1 MNLKPHLIFC
11 SLILSIFCSAQE
23 QYTFTGKVTD
33 DFTGEP
39 LIGATVA
46 TVDDGV
52 ITDIYGVFTLQSDQE
67 FLDLSIT
74 YIGYQSVQISVS
86 SDQDISVVMTSSE
99 YLLDAAVITGTKY
112 ESPLIQSVTS
122 ISVIKPD
129 LLSDANIPS
138 LDLALD
144 KVPGLQI
151 QDGQANIR
159 GGSGYSYGA
168 GSRVLILVDNISA
181 LQADAGRLNWND
193 IPIENI
199 SQVEVLKGAASVLYG
214 SAALN
219 GIINIRTGEAGS
231 VPVTRLSTS
240 YRAYGAPAV
249 DAAHWYKDELIP
261 YEWNISGLH
270 KQKIGSLDMVVNGFY
285 SRAEEVYEDAFNN
298 RGRLSAKLKY
308 RFTPRLTAELGATY
322 NKTNNVSHLLWRNSS
337 AGQYGYV
344 NNSLSNNESQRFFVD
359 PSLTYFDRKGNR
371 HKVFARYFNVANTN
385 TEMRSNTS
393 DFYSIEYQY
402 LTELQ
407 AIDATLTAGLT
418 GSAVD
423 SDSELFGD
431 TLITARNVAAY
442 AQMDKHFGDKLRVSI
457 GLRSEY
463 NLLQAPP
470 QLGSITV
477 PNEGRESETKTIFRA
492 GANYQVGEYSAMR
505 LSFGQGYRYPTIT
518 EKFISTSVGAFTIFP
533 NVDLRSETG
542 WSAEV
547 GYKQGV
553 KIGGWRGFI
562 DFAAFIS
569 RYQDMTEFT
578 LAFQE
583 GGFGFSSQ
591 NIGDTEIK
599 GLELELGGESD
610 FFGIPIRIIGGY
622 VFIEPRYQDFT
633 PEIAA
638 TSTSTEN
645 ILKYRTR
652 HNAKIDIQAS
662 YRQLVGGVSYQY
674 ASEMV
679 AIDNLFFE
687 FNDFLELKGYLSR
700 NSTAYHLLDCRL
712 GVKFDH
718 LSITL
723 HGNNLFNLQ
732 IMRRPA
738 RLEVPRNASL
748 RLDYSF

>member
-1 MNLKPHLIFC
+1 MQLR
-11 SLILSIFCSAQE
+11 LILLFCFFIIATFCSAQ

-39 LIGATVA
+39 LIGAAVSTG
-46 TVDDGV
+46 DDGV
-52 ITDIYGVFTLQSDQE
+52 ITDIYGVFNLKSDQE
-67 FLDLSIT
+67 FLDITVSYVGYKSLELS
-74 YIGYQSVQISVS
+74 VA
-86 SDQDISVVMTSSE
+86 SDQEITLEMTSSE
-99 YLLDAAVITGTKY
+99 YLLDAAVITGSKY
-112 ESPLIQSVTS
+112 DSPIIESVTS
-122 ISVIKPD
+122 ISLIKPD

-138 LDLALD
+138 LDQALD

-193 IPIENI
+193 IPVENI

-240 YRAYGAPAV
+240 YRAFGAPALE
-249 DAAHWYKDELIP
+249 AAHWYKDELIP
-261 YEWNISGLH
+261 YEWNVSGLH
-270 KQKIGSLDMVVNGFY
+270 KQKIGSLDLVVNGFY
-285 SRAEEVYEDAFNN
+285 SRAEEVYQDAFNN
-298 RGRLSAKLKY
+298 RGRLSTKFKY
-308 RFTPRLTAELGATY
+308 RFSPNLTAELGATY

-337 AGQYGYV
+337 TGQYGYV

-359 PSLTYFDRKGNR
+359 PSVTYFDNKGNR
-371 HKVFARYFNVANTN
+371 HKVFARYFNVENTN
-385 TEMRSNTS
+385 TENRSNTS
-393 DFYSIEYQY
+393 QFYSAEYQF
-402 LTELQ
+402 LTKIKS
-407 AIDATLTAGLT
+407 IDANLTAGLV
-418 GSAVD
+418 GSAVN
-423 SDSELFGD
+423 SDSELFSD
-431 TLITARNVAAY
+431 TLITARNLAAY
-442 AQMDKHFGDKLRVSI
+442 AQMDKYIGEKLKVSL
-457 GLRSEY
+457 GLRSEF
-463 NLLQAPP
+463 NLLQAPS
-470 QLGSITV
+470 QLGTTIL
-477 PNEGRESETKTIFRA
+477 PNEGREDEMKTIFRA
-492 GANYQVGEYSAMR
+492 GANYKISDYSAMR
-505 LSFGQGYRYPTIT
+505 ISFGQGYRYPTIT

-533 NVDLRSETG
+533 NVDLQSETG
-542 WSAEV
+542 WSAEI

-553 KIGGWRGFI
+553 KVGGWRGFV
-562 DFAAFIS
+562 DLAAFIS
-569 RYQDMTEFT
+569 RYEDMTEFT

-599 GLELELGGESD
+599 GIELEFGGESD

-622 VFIEPRYQDFT
+622 AFIDPKYQDFT

-662 YRQLVGGVSYQY
+662 VKKFVFGLGYQY

-687 FNDFLELKGYLSR
+687 FNDFLELEGFLSQ
-700 NSTAYHLLDCRL
+700 NSTAYHLLGGRL

-718 LSITL
+718 LSVTL
-723 HGNNLFNLQ
+723 HGNNLFNSQ

-738 RLEVPRNASL
+738 RLEPPRNVSL

>member
-1 MNLKPHLIFC
+1 M
-11 SLILSIFCSAQE
+11 CSAQE
-23 QYTFTGKVTD
+23 YTFTGKVTD

-39 LIGATVA
+39 LIGAAISTG
-46 TVDDGV
+46 DNGV
-52 ITDIYGVFTLQSDQE
+52 VTDTYGVFSLKSEKE
-67 FLDLSIT
+67 FLDIT
-74 YIGYQSVQISVS
+74 VTYVGYKPLQLSVS
-86 SDQDISVVMTSSE
+86 SELDLQIVMTSSE
-99 YLLDAAVITGTKY
+99 YLLDAAVITGSKY
-112 ESPLIQSVTS
+112 DSPIIESVTS
-122 ISVIKPD
+122 ISLIKPD

-138 LDLALD
+138 LDQALD

-193 IPIENI
+193 IPVENI

-231 VPVTRLSTS
+231 VPITRLSTS
-240 YRAYGAPAV
+240 YRAFGAPAV
-249 DAAHWYKDELIP
+249 EAAHWYKGELIP
-261 YEWNISGLH
+261 YEWNVSGLH
-270 KQKIGSLDMVVNGFY
+270 KQKIGSLDLVVNGFY
-285 SRAEEVYEDAFNN
+285 SRAEEVYQDAFNN
-298 RGRLSAKLKY
+298 RGRLSTKLKY
-308 RFTPRLTAELGATY
+308 RFSPHLTAEIGATY

-344 NNSLSNNESQRFFVD
+344 NNSLSNNQSQRFFVD
-359 PSLTYFDRKGNR
+359 PSVTYFDSKGNR

-385 TEMRSNTS
+385 TENRSNTS
-393 DFYSIEYQY
+393 QFYSAEYQF
-402 LTELQ
+402 LTEIDV
-407 AIDATLTAGLT
+407 IDANLTAGLT
-418 GSAVD
+418 GSAVN
-423 SDSELFGD
+423 SDSELFSD
-431 TLITARNVAAY
+431 TLITARNIAAY
-442 AQMDKHFGDKLRVSI
+442 AQVDKYFGDKLKLSL
-457 GLRSEY
+457 GLRTEY

-470 QLGSITV
+470 QLGSITL
-477 PNEGRESETKTIFRA
+477 PNEGKEDETKTIFRA
-492 GANYQVGEYSAMR
+492 GANYQMSDYSALR
-505 LSFGQGYRYPTIT
+505 ISFGQGYRYPTIT

-542 WSAEV
+542 WSAEI

-553 KIGGWRGFI
+553 KVGGWRGFI
-562 DFAAFIS
+562 DLAAFIS

-599 GLELELGGESD
+599 GIELEFGGESE
-610 FFGIPIRIIGGY
+610 FLGIPIRIIGGY
-622 VFIEPRYQDFT
+622 AFIDPKYQDFT

-638 TSTSTEN
+638 TSTSSEN

-662 YRQLVGGVSYQY
+662 VKKFVFGIGYQY

-687 FNDFLELKGYLSR
+687 FNDFLELEGYLSQ
-700 NSTAYHLLDCRL
+700 NSTAYQLLGARL

-718 LSITL
+718 LSLTL
-723 HGNNLFNLQ
+723 HGNNLFNSQ

-738 RLEVPRNASL
+738 RLEPPRNASV
-748 RLDYSF
+748 RLDYTF